1 MVRGVLQS
9 GVMKTLYTVLI
20 VLLGVVSAMA
30 EQTWVSLSKVGE
42 LEGKKRQVK
51 LSGVKAELK
60 ALDLKIRGEGADAFV
75 VTDTRKEP
83 NGVLLLDVAFR
94 PTVSRGYFSAELIVK
109 EGKAVRV
116 IQLRGVAIKALEG
129 KNEPPLQEVLDS
141 LGTGIDAGGKRLSLS
156 TKEERIG
163 DSVAVTRFQPVQGS
177 IVRITPLARYSPPG
191 VTPFGLI
198 IEEGEQLRLEVL
210 GELANTTKGRPDAHQ
225 SMSPPLHDGKSV
237 VVVTK
242 PPEQFGLFLK
252 AHKYTSLT
260 FPGKS
265 EGSKIKY
272 TARIYPVKSFQ
283 GKAVKDAYIVGF
295 EEASN
300 GDYQDAVFLIEGV
313 KAVK

>member
-1 MVRGVLQS
+1 
-9 GVMKTLYTVLI
+9 MKTVCMMLL

-42 LEGKKRQVK
+42 LKGQKRQVK
-51 LSGVKAELK
+51 LSGVKGELK
-60 ALDLKIRGEGADAFV
+60 ALTFEVRGEGADSFV
-75 VTDTRKEP
+75 VADARKEE
-83 NGVLLLDVAFR
+83 NGVLLLDVAFQ
-94 PTVSRGYFSAELIVK
+94 PTVARGYFSAELVVK
-109 EGKAVRV
+109 EEEAMRV

-141 LGTGIDAGGKRLSLS
+141 LGAGVDAGGKKLSLS
-156 TKEERIG
+156 TKEETIG
-163 DSVAVTRFQPVQGS
+163 DSIAVSRFQPVKGS
-177 IVRITPLARYSPPG
+177 SVRMTPLARYSPPG

-198 IEEGEQLRLEVL
+198 IGEGEQLRLEVL
-210 GELANTTKGRPDAHQ
+210 GELANTTKERPDAHQ
-225 SMSPPLHDGKSV
+225 SVRPPLSDGKSV
-237 VVVTK
+237 VIVTK
-242 PPEQFGLFLK
+242 PPEQFGLFLD

-265 EGSKIKY
+265 KGAKIKH
-272 TARIYPVKSFQ
+272 TARIYPVKAFQ